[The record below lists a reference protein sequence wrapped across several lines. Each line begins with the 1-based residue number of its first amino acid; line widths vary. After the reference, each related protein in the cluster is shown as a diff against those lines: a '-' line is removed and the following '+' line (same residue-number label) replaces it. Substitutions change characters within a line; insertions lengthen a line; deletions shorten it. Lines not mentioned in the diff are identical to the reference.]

1 MLSTTDDVLDFMDS
15 YFTSAALVAALE
27 LGLFWLLEKKPL
39 TSAAIA
45 ETLDIPIK
53 RCRYW
58 LQLLSKTGLIVQHLH
73 EYSITQATRTAIL
86 DTYSRDTWVFL
97 AKEAR
102 ERFPGLRDLSLH
114 IRNPGS
120 AWKALGLTP
129 GNYVGQMAESA
140 DQTRHFT
147 RMLYELHCPLGDIL
161 AESLDMTDVTR
172 IMDLG
177 GGSGVIS
184 MALLRRHPHL
194 TATVVD
200 IPSVCSAGREIAA
213 EQSLGHRI
221 SYHATDFLRDELPSG
236 FDMVLECDV
245 DVYSEALFR
254 KVYNALKPG
263 GRFIVVDQL
272 APAEDAAPASRV
284 HWALQN
290 SMIDPEFTFLTVSGI
305 TQLMRKTGFDHLFD
319 HPLHS
324 TVDQSRRFMDGMI
337 LIEAKTCGSSS

>member
-1 MLSTTDDVLDFMDS
+1 MDS

-27 LGLFWLLEKKPL
+27 LGLFWLLEKESM

-45 ETLDIPIK
+45 EALDIPIK

-58 LQLLSKTGLIVQHLH
+58 LQLLSKTGLIKENLH
-73 EYSITQATRTAIL
+73 EYAVTQATRTAIL
-86 DTYSRDTWVFL
+86 DKYSQDTWAFL

-114 IRNPGS
+114 IRDPGS

-129 GNYVGQMAESA
+129 SNYIEQMAESA
-140 DQTRHFT
+140 DQTRRFT
-147 RMLYELHCPLGDIL
+147 RMLYELHCPLADIL
-161 AESLDMTDVTR
+161 AESLGMTDVTR
-172 IMDLG
+172 LMDLG

-194 TATVVD
+194 TAVVVD
-200 IPSVCSAGREIAA
+200 IPSVCSVGREIAA
-213 EQSLGHRI
+213 EQSLEHRI
-221 SYHATDFLRDELPSG
+221 SYHGTDFLRDELPAG
-236 FDMVLECDV
+236 FDLVLECDV

-254 KVYNALKPG
+254 KVFNSLNPG
-263 GRFIVVDQL
+263 GRFVVVDQL

-284 HWALQN
+284 HWALQG
-290 SMIDPEFTFLTVSGI
+290 SLIDPGFTFLTVSGVKN
-305 TQLMRKTGFDHLFD
+305 LMRKAGFDHLSD

-324 TVDQSRRFMDGMI
+324 PIDHAERFMGGMT
-337 LIEAKTCGSSS
+337 LIEAKK